1 MSHTDSA
8 VLITGAAGGIGT
20 ATVRRLTERGYHV
33 FAGVR
38 RSAPGLDG
46 LPDVDV
52 LPFDVTDPDAVRGAA
67 ERVAGALGDRVLR
80 AVINN
85 AGLIIQGP
93 QELVPPAD
101 LRRQF
106 EVNTLGPAYVTQ
118 AFLPLLRRST
128 GRVINVSAPTANTPL
143 PFMGPISASKAALA
157 ALSEALRAELA
168 AWDIPVVLI
177 EPDSTD
183 TPIFAK
189 ADADA
194 RRALADT
201 DPARVA
207 LYAPHLEAL
216 AKAMAAQRPAPVE
229 PVAKAI
235 VEAVEARNPK
245 RRYVIGRARMLSM
258 LSRLPASMRESMIAR
273 TFGLAGIRPPAEVT
287 S

>member
-1 MSHTDSA
+1 MSRTDSA

-20 ATVRRLTERGYHV
+20 ATVRLLAERGYHV

-38 RSAPGLDG
+38 RTAAALDG
-46 LPDVDV
+46 LPGVHV

-67 ERVAGALGDRVLR
+67 ERVAGALGGRKLR

-106 EVNTLGPAYVTQ
+106 EVNTFGPIYVTQ
-118 AFLPLLRRST
+118 AFLPLLRSAG
-128 GRVINVSAPTANTPL
+128 GRLINVSAPTANTPL

-157 ALSEALRAELA
+157 SLSEALRTELA
-168 AWDIPVVLI
+168 VWDIPVVLI

-194 RRALADT
+194 NRALAGA
-201 DPARVA
+201 DPSRAA
-207 LYAPHLEAL
+207 LYRAHLEAL
-216 AKAMAAQRPAPVE
+216 GKAMAAQKPAPVA

-235 VEAVEARNPK
+235 VEAVEATSPK
-245 RRYVIGRARMLSM
+245 RRYVVGRARVLSM
-258 LSRLPASMRESMIAR
+258 LSRLPAGMRESMIAR
-273 TFGLAGIRPPAEVT
+273 TFGLSKIRRPAEVR